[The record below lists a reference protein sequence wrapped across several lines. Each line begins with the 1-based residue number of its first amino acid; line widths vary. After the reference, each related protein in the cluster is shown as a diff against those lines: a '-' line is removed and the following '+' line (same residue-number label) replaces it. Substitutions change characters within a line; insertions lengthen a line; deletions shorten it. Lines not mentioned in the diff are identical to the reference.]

1 MQLILTGHL
10 HQPADDN
17 HTHGLVD
24 VVLGLVVSAMVLHVV
39 RVCKET
45 QLCLVQVPAVKQ
57 QQIMTNIVDR
67 LSVSALMCV
76 CNDLRVDWECGWQKI
91 QACMALRGALDKSDS
106 TG

>member
-1 MQLILTGHL
+1 MQLILTSHL

-24 VVLGLVVSAMVLHVV
+24 VVFGLVVSAMVLHVV

-45 QLCLVQVPAVKQ
+45 QLCLIQVPAVKE
-57 QQIMTNIVDR
+57 QQIMTNVVDR
-67 LSVSALMCV
+67 LSVSALMCA
-76 CNDLRVDWECGWQKI
+76 CYDLHVDCRWQKI
-91 QACMALRGALDKSDS
+91 QACMAMREALDKSDS

>member
-24 VVLGLVVSAMVLHVV
+24 VVFGLVVSAMVLHVV

-45 QLCLVQVPAVKQ
+45 QLCLIQIPAVKET
-57 QQIMTNIVDR
+57 QIMTNR
-67 LSVSALMCV
+67 LSVSASKCV
-76 CNDLRVDWECGWQKI
+76 CYDVHIDWECRLQNV
-91 QACMALRGALDKSDS
+91 QACMAIRKL
-106 TG
+106 